1 MILTNGKI
9 ADVILKTQIKVAM
22 NQKVE
27 EKILELIESS
37 ELAFSDP
44 KVKNAV
50 HNARQAGEALCKVMI
65 FNRYGEIDGEG
76 IILGQK
82 SCPGLQKSGVNYPLK
97 YPLNFSDLIKI
108 VTQEHKQYTI
118 ITDITIR
125 NKIKSYLELIRS
137 HSNPASHNP
146 NVPADKI
153 NSNDLSVTKQ
163 TLNNLTIW
171 FFKDYL
177 SRDIPT
183 ELKPFISSS
192 LPIIPTEF
200 KTIIEDK
207 TQIFCGRKFVFDAI
221 TEFIQNHQSGYFTIL
236 GDAGM
241 GKSAIAAKYIVD
253 NPGTICFFNIRTD
266 GTNRPDQFLKSIR
279 QQLVNR
285 FNLQNAEND
294 NLSTLLT
301 KASGKLA
308 DSEKLV
314 IVIDA
319 LDEVDQEDNGNLLNL
334 PMYLPDNVYLIL
346 TRRPYNSDEKRLTLS
361 PNTKYIE
368 LDLRQYQDN
377 SKDDIKAYIL
387 EFMALPK
394 YQPGLDKWINKQNGL
409 SKAQFVDT
417 IAAKSENNFMYL
429 RLVLE
434 AIADGFYQNERL
446 EELPAGL
453 QNYYGSHWTIMG
465 MNKKPL
471 PKDKIKIIYV
481 ICFAKEAISDDLIV
495 KHSKQSKLKV
505 LEVLR
510 DLTQF
515 LQIQKQENNQPNLYR
530 FYHESFRDFLQEK
543 DFVKAA
549 GVTLSEVKKEIS
561 DNISEGLYD

>member
-1 MILTNGKI
+1 
-9 ADVILKTQIKVAM
+9 M

-27 EKILELIESS
+27 EKILDLIKWSKQ
-37 ELAFSDP
+37 AFSDP
-44 KVKNAV
+44 IAEDAMN
-50 HNARQAGEALCKVMI
+50 NARKAGEALCKAII
-65 FNRYGEIDGEG
+65 FNHYEQTFGEE
-76 IILGQK
+76 IILGK
-82 SCPGLQKSGVNYPLK
+82 KKYTGTEISSRNRELDFSGL
-97 YPLNFSDLIKI
+97 ITI
-108 VTQEHKQYTI
+108 VTQEQDQQYIIIQHKKNRY
-118 ITDITIR
+118 
-125 NKIKSYLELIRS
+125 KIKSYLEVIRTNGNTGS
-137 HSNPASHNP
+137 HDP
-146 NVPADKI
+146 NDPRDTI
-153 NSNDLSVTKQ
+153 DSNDLSFTKSAIH
-163 TLNNLTIW
+163 NLIIW

-177 SRDIPT
+177 CRDIPT

-200 KTIIEDK
+200 QTVIDDK
-207 TQIFCGRKFVFDAI
+207 TKLFCGRKFVFNAI
-221 TEFIQNHQSGYFTIL
+221 NQFIKDHQSGYFTIL

-253 NPGTICFFNIRTD
+253 HPGTICFFNIRAG
-266 GTNRPDQFLKSIR
+266 GTNRPDEFLRLIR
-279 QQLVNR
+279 QQLVNK

-301 KASGKLA
+301 KSSEKLA

-361 PNTKYIE
+361 PNTKYVE

-377 SKDDIKAYIL
+377 SKDDIKSYIL
-387 EFMALPK
+387 EFIALPK
-394 YQPGLDKWINKQNGL
+394 YQSDLDNWINKQNGL

-434 AIADGFYQNERL
+434 AIADGVYKDEKL
-446 EELPAGL
+446 EQLPAGL
-453 QNYYGSHWTIMG
+453 QGYYESHWRIMG
-465 MNKKPL
+465 MTKKPL

-481 ICFAKEAISDDLIV
+481 MCALKSAVSREMIV
-495 KHSKQSKLKV
+495 KYSQEDHLTVQ
-505 LEVLR
+505 EVLKGW
-510 DLTQF
+510 TQF
-515 LQIQKQENNQPNLYR
+515 LQEQKTYQPPRYR
-530 FYHESFRDFLQEK
+530 FYHESFRDFLLRQ
-543 DFVKAA
+543 DIVQAA
-549 GVTLSEVKKEIS
+549 GVSLPEIS
-561 DNISEGLYD
+561 AVVAKNMAEGLTL

>member
-1 MILTNGKI
+1 
-9 ADVILKTQIKVAM
+9 M

-27 EKILELIESS
+27 EKILDLIKWSKQ
-37 ELAFSDP
+37 AFSDP
-44 KVKNAV
+44 IAEDAMN
-50 HNARQAGEALCKVMI
+50 NARKAGEALCKAII
-65 FNRYGEIDGEG
+65 FNHYGETFGEE
-76 IILGQK
+76 IILGK
-82 SCPGLQKSGVNYPLK
+82 KKYTGTEISSRNRELDFSGL
-97 YPLNFSDLIKI
+97 ITI
-108 VTQEHKQYTI
+108 VTQEQDQQYIIIQHKKNRY
-118 ITDITIR
+118 
-125 NKIKSYLELIRS
+125 KIKSYLEVIRTNGNTGS
-137 HSNPASHNP
+137 HDP
-146 NVPADKI
+146 NDPRDTI
-153 NSNDLSVTKQ
+153 DSNDLSFTKSAIH
-163 TLNNLTIW
+163 NLIIL

-183 ELKPFISSS
+183 EIKPFISFS

-200 KTIIEDK
+200 KTVIEDK

-221 TEFIQNHQSGYFTIL
+221 TEFIEDHQSGYFTIL

-253 NPGTICFFNIRTD
+253 HPGTICFFNIRAG
-266 GTNRPDQFLKSIR
+266 GTNRPDEFLRLIR
-279 QQLVNR
+279 QQLVNK

-301 KASGKLA
+301 KSSEKLA
-308 DSEKLV
+308 DDEKLV

-334 PMYLPDNVYLIL
+334 PMYLPEKVYLIL

-361 PNTKYIE
+361 PNTKYVE

-377 SKDDIKAYIL
+377 SKVDIKVYIS

-394 YQPGLDKWINKQNGL
+394 YQPGLDNWINKQNGL

-434 AIADGFYQNERL
+434 AIADGVVYKDEKL
-446 EELPAGL
+446 EQLPAGL
-453 QNYYGSHWTIMG
+453 QGYYESHWRIMG
-465 MNKKPL
+465 MTKKPL

-481 ICFAKEAISDDLIV
+481 MCALKSAVSREMIVKYSQQDDLTV
-495 KHSKQSKLKV
+495 Q
-505 LEVLR
+505 EVLK
-510 DLTQF
+510 DWTQF
-515 LQIQKQENNQPNLYR
+515 LQEQKTYQPPRYR
-530 FYHESFRDFLQEK
+530 FYHESFRDFLQRQDIVE
-543 DFVKAA
+543 AA
-549 GVTLSEVKKEIS
+549 GVSLPEIS
-561 DNISEGLYD
+561 AVVANNMDEGLTL

>member
-1 MILTNGKI
+1 MMLANGKI
-9 ADVILKTQIKVAM
+9 ADFILKTQIKVAM

-27 EKILELIESS
+27 EKISDLIKWSKQ
-37 ELAFSDP
+37 AFSDP
-44 KVKNAV
+44 IAEDAMN
-50 HNARQAGEALCKVMI
+50 NARKAGEALCKAI
-65 FNRYGEIDGEG
+65 ILNHYGETFGEE
-76 IILGQK
+76 IILGKKKYTGTVETRK
-82 SCPGLQKSGVNYPLK
+82 SKV
-97 YPLNFSDLIKI
+97 DLSQLITI
-108 VTQEHKQYTI
+108 VTKEEDSQY
-118 ITDITIR
+118 ITIEHQGSR
-125 NKIKSYLELIRS
+125 HKIKSNLEVIRT
-137 HSNPASHNP
+137 HSNLASHDS
-146 NVPADKI
+146 NVPADEIK
-153 NSNDLSVTKQ
+153 SYDLAVTKQ
-163 TLNNLTIW
+163 TLNNLIIW

-177 SRDIPT
+177 CSDIPP
-183 ELKPFISSS
+183 ELKLFISSS

-200 KTIIEDK
+200 KTVIEDK

-221 TEFIQNHQSGYFTIL
+221 TEFIQNHQSGYFSIL

-301 KASGKLA
+301 KVSEKLA
-308 DSEKLV
+308 DSVKLV

-334 PMYLPDNVYLIL
+334 PMYLPDNIYLIL

-361 PNTKYIE
+361 PNTKYVE

-394 YQPGLDKWINKQNGL
+394 YQIGLDDWIDKQNGL

-434 AIADGFYQNERL
+434 AIADGFYKDEKL
-446 EELPAGL
+446 EELPEGL
-453 QNYYGSHWTIMG
+453 EGYYYSHWRIMG
-465 MNKKPL
+465 MTTRPL
-471 PKDKIKIIYV
+471 PKNKIKIIYV
-481 ICFAKEAISDDLIV
+481 MCALKSAVSREMIV
-495 KHSKQSKLKV
+495 KYSQQDNLTV
-505 LEVLR
+505 QEVLK
-510 DLTQF
+510 DWTQF
-515 LQIQKQENNQPNLYR
+515 LQEQKTYQPPRYR
-530 FYHESFRDFLQEK
+530 FYHESFRDFLQRQDIVE
-543 DFVKAA
+543 AA
-549 GVTLSEVKKEIS
+549 GVSLPEIGAEVANKM
-561 DNISEGLYD
+561 DEGLIL

>member
-9 ADVILKTQIKVAM
+9 ADVILKNQIKVAM

-118 ITDITIR
+118 ITDITTR

-434 AIADGFYQNERL
+434 AIADGVYKDEKL

-453 QNYYGSHWTIMG
+453 QGYYESHWRIMG
-465 MNKKPL
+465 MTKKPL

-481 ICFAKEAISDDLIV
+481 MCALKSAVSREMIV
-495 KHSKQSKLKV
+495 KYSQQDNLTV
-505 LEVLR
+505 QEVLK
-510 DLTQF
+510 DWTQF
-515 LQIQKQENNQPNLYR
+515 LQEQKTYQPPRYR
-530 FYHESFRDFLQEK
+530 FYHESFRDFLQRQDIVE
-543 DFVKAA
+543 AA
-549 GVTLSEVKKEIS
+549 GVSLPEIGAEVANKM
-561 DNISEGLYD
+561 DEGLIL